1 MWKRASFLKSSSLLF
16 CLSLLFPPDGFSAIK
31 QRRFRD
37 IYLERRLEHG
47 LNAGEAEK
55 MEKEYR
61 QMEKEI
67 PETGGENW
75 DKNLKNFIDRTKK
88 RENSSEPGVV
98 P

>member
-16 CLSLLFPPDGFSAIK
+16 CLFLLFPSDGFSAIK
-31 QRRFRD
+31 QRKFRD

-61 QMEKEI
+61 QMEKEM
-67 PETGGENW
+67 PKAEREDW
-75 DKNLKNFIDRTKK
+75 DKNLKNFVDETKK
-88 RENSSEPGVV
+88 REKQF
-98 P
+98 